1 MVGGISLIWAIPS
14 KGRGESTSWEMS
26 SAITH
31 WRLKYTGGWCLERAP
46 ADAVRKRLVLT
57 AGRNGDLSGVY
68 FCTHLAAGR
77 S

>member
-1 MVGGISLIWAIPS
+1 
-14 KGRGESTSWEMS
+14 MS

-57 AGRNGDLSGVY
+57 AGRNRDLSGVY
-68 FCTHLAAGR
+68 FWTHLAAV
-77 S
+77 SAQ